1 MDRDGVGKY
10 LKYVDE
16 PTEGTLTTARGA
28 VVAAEK
34 ERLHEKLKNKFV
46 LIQQKTRYK
55 VEGRGTFEC
64 TTKTIV
70 NPLSMRELTAPGHVM
85 DVGRIIAEE
94 SEQLRRQD
102 RRMAR
107 EIRQAE
113 KYQMMERDEK
123 EKRL

>member
-1 MDRDGVGKY
+1 MVQQTILDRDGVGKY

-16 PTEGTLTTARGA
+16 PAEGQITTAKGA
-28 VVAAEK
+28 LVEAEK
-34 ERLHEKLKNKFV
+34 EKLHERMKKKFV

-94 SEQLRRQD
+94 TEQLRR
-102 RRMAR
+102 
-107 EIRQAE
+107 
-113 KYQMMERDEK
+113 
-123 EKRL
+123 